1 MTPKE
6 AGVAGLRQAL
16 ESDGYR
22 LDLEERAGRLVA
34 SISAT
39 PDACEDCLVPKPVML
54 AMIEKALGVPQHL
67 VDLHYP
73 TP

>member
-1 MTPKE
+1 MSPNEQGLAT
-6 AGVAGLRQAL
+6 LRQTL
-16 ESDGYR
+16 ESDGYL
-22 LDLEERAGRLVA
+22 LDVADEAGRLVV

-39 PDACEDCLVPKPVML
+39 PHACEDCLVPKPVML

>member
-1 MTPKE
+1 MTPSE

-54 AMIEKALGVPQHL
+54 VMIEQALGVPQHL
-67 VDLHYP
+67 IDLHYP
-73 TP
+73 P